1 MELSVDLW
9 HVNNMKV
16 ISTLWT
22 LMYGD
27 SVPFFC
33 IGSFHIVHNLTLEAN
48 FLIMSRLMKLNGSL
62 SLLNILHKNL
72 EQSHNLRQSV
82 DINSV

>member
-1 MELSVDLW
+1 
-9 HVNNMKV
+9 
-16 ISTLWT
+16 
-22 LMYGD
+22 MYGD

-33 IGSFHIVHNLTLEAN
+33 IGSFHIDHNLTLEAN